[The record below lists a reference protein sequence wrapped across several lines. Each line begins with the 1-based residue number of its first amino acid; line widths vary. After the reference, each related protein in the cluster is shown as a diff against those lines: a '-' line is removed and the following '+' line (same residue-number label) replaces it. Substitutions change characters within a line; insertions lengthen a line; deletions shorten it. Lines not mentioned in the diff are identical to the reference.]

1 MKNAPVIP
9 KKKKGLVIKLFRP
22 KAKELK
28 KGEYISP
35 RCFTEPGNPDS
46 PSYTIQVPYFGDGL
60 PEEYLTWRD
69 LLRKALEGQ
78 NITDG
83 PGMFNH
89 TENVMFGDAL
99 AFFKRKTLEAPART
113 VARYNIVMTKLT
125 AHVFLVHAYRK
136 QKRVEVFNRDFYSLL
151 IEDLNVN
158 DLDEV
163 PLSNCLD

>member
-9 KKKKGLVIKLFRP
+9 KKKKGWIIKPAIKLLRP

-46 PSYTIQVPYFGDGL
+46 PSYTIQLPYFGDGL

-83 PGMFNH
+83 PGMFNYMK
-89 TENVMFGDAL
+89 NVMSGDTL
-99 AFFKRKTLEAPART
+99 AFFN
-113 VARYNIVMTKLT
+113 VKLWK
-125 AHVFLVHAYRK
+125 LLPIL
-136 QKRVEVFNRDFYSLL
+136 LL
-151 IEDLNVN
+151 IST
-158 DLDEV
+158 
-163 PLSNCLD
+163 LS